1 MLDTELIKRYLERE
15 QTSQSQLAQKIGVT
29 KTMMNYIVRGLK
41 QPSLLVLE
49 RMADVTGYST
59 DELLGRCDSDAAS
72 HSD

>member
-1 MLDTELIKRYLERE
+1 MLDTELIKSYLERE

-59 DELLGRCDSDAAS
+59 DELLGRDSDAAS